1 MADADGSR
9 TIDDETLERGLA
21 AARDVRARA
30 HAPYSRFTVGAAV
43 VVGDG
48 ELHVGCNVES
58 ASYGLTLCAERSALA
73 AMIAGGERGGDLGG
87 RVVLVAIS
95 TGAEEPTPPCGAC
108 RQWLVEFAPDA
119 IVVAEGGGGRR
130 EQWSVAELL
139 PSPFTGQGLE
149 R

>member
-1 MADADGSR
+1 M
-9 TIDDETLERGLA
+9 IDDEALERGLA
-21 AARDVRARA
+21 AAREVRARA
-30 HAPYSRFTVGAAV
+30 HAPYSHFTVGAAV

-73 AMIAGGERGGDLGG
+73 AMIASGERDA
-87 RVVLVAIS
+87 RVTLVAIS

-108 RQWLVEFAPDA
+108 RQWLVEFAPEA
-119 IVVAEGGGGRR
+119 IVVAEGRGGRR

-139 PSPFTGQGLE
+139 PRPFTGQGLK